1 MSKKYAKEIADIQN
15 QIERLQKSVRTVTTP
30 EGLIE
35 LEKEIKT
42 LVDALGNALLGQKL
56 QETMESA
63 DMSEAEAGLIA
74 DHPQRFKRE
83 KKRKK

>member
-1 MSKKYAKEIADIQN
+1 MSKKYEKEIADIQN
-15 QIERLQKSVRTVTTP
+15 QIETLQKSVRTITTP

-35 LEKEIKT
+35 LEKEIKV

-56 QETMESA
+56 QEAVDSA
-63 DMSEAEAGLIA
+63 DISEAEAALITE
-74 DHPQRFKRE
+74 HPHRLKRE